1 LIASA
6 VLISLPLARIALAD
20 PPTTAPAPLLEQIS
34 RETQTLIQSVRP
46 GLVRVELPAPN
57 WIQPLGDANNLMQ
70 KWGGRLDP
78 NVLAKLH
85 EAQMGAQAG
94 HASNVGAFVPT
105 TDPSIADSQ
114 PIQPPAQSPA
124 QSPRTFIIARP
135 DGGFELVTS
144 SAPPYDADIGAP
156 PAPQIMG
163 IILDDAGH
171 VLIPIFV
178 EKDALAGHSLAVISA
193 DNKRIKAD
201 FVGSDRQT
209 NLTIIQLA
217 PPIGNLPFGKPL
229 GLSGDRPPDG
239 ALVLLLSP
247 SGESGHLSVWTGGE
261 QDRGLLITT
270 AGQVGG
276 FVRMG
281 QFLSGDAM
289 RPIADELIQFGKVRR
304 AQLGVLISQA
314 ETPDGHRAMR
324 IEQVVDHSAAAA
336 AGLRQGDFILSLAN
350 SPVGDIP
357 TFAAAIAQCDGATDL
372 QILRDGQ
379 LVAVAVNLKP
389 Q

>member
-1 LIASA
+1 MIACA
-6 VLISLPLARIALAD
+6 FALVGLHVAQLTLAD
-20 PPTTAPAPLLEQIS
+20 PPTTAPAPLPAPLLEQIS
-34 RETQTLIQSVRP
+34 RETQSLIQSVRP
-46 GLVRVELPAPN
+46 GLVRVELPPPN
-57 WIQPLGDANNLMQ
+57 WIQPFADESNLMQ

-78 NVLAKLH
+78 AVLAKLH
-85 EAQMGAQAG
+85 EAQMGAAAG
-94 HASNVGAFVPT
+94 QASNVGAFVPS
-105 TDPSIADSQ
+105 TDPSIANAQ
-114 PIQPPAQSPA
+114 PTQP
-124 QSPRTFIIARP
+124 PRTFILARP

-144 SAPPYDADIGAP
+144 GAPNYDADIGAP

-171 VLIPIFV
+171 VLIPIFI
-178 EKDALAGHSLAVISA
+178 EKQALAGHALAAISA
-193 DNKRIKAD
+193 DNQRIKAD
-201 FVGSDRQT
+201 YVGSDRQT

-217 PPIGNLPFGKPL
+217 TPIGKPV
-229 GLSGDRPPDG
+229 GLSGAQPPDG
-239 ALVLLLSP
+239 ALVMLLAP
-247 SGESGHLSVWTGGE
+247 NGESGHLSIWTGGE

-289 RPIADELIQFGKVRR
+289 RPIADQLIQYGKVRR
-304 AQLGVLISQA
+304 AQLGVLISQS

-324 IEQVVDHSAAAA
+324 IEQVAQNSAAAS
-336 AGLRQGDFILSLAN
+336 AGLRPGDFILSLAS

-357 TFAAAIAQCDGATDL
+357 TFAAAIAQCDGPTDL
-372 QILRDGQ
+372 QILRDTQ
-379 LVAVAVNLKP
+379 PITITVNLKP